1 MNLEKLDIYRVRNI
15 QQATLSPSPGINFIY
30 GKNASG
36 KSSLLEAIYI
46 LGRARSFRSKSIK
59 QVIQFEQAD
68 LIVSAK
74 VRQTNSS
81 ISSFGVQLNG
91 QETTIH
97 INQEEILLRSELA
110 YALPIQLIHPKS
122 YQLLDGGP
130 QYRREFMDWGI
141 FNMYP
146 DFLPNWRGFK
156 KSLLQRNSLLKTRQ
170 LEQIDVWDQEL
181 AQYGTIVAEY
191 RKEYLKQLEPLVRN
205 IVSKFTIIDTPEIKI
220 VSGWDSTKS
229 YFKCLQEDV
238 EKDLRYGFTHSGPH
252 RGDFLLLCD
261 NKPAKDY
268 VSRGQLKLLVLAL
281 KLAQIEILKS
291 SMAQRV
297 CVLIDDITAE
307 LDVENRAKLLFFLS
321 QLEHQVFITTNELK
335 EFGEISLIGQHK
347 MFHVEHG
354 EVKLT

>member
-1 MNLEKLDIYRVRNI
+1 MFLEKLDIYRVRNI
-15 QQATLSPSPGINFIY
+15 QQATFHPSPGINFIY

-68 LIVSAK
+68 LIISAK
-74 VRQTNSS
+74 VRQTNSRV
-81 ISSFGVQLNG
+81 SSFGVQLNG
-91 QETTIH
+91 QQTTIH
-97 INQEEILLRSELA
+97 INQEEIHSRSELA
-110 YALPIQLIHPKS
+110 YAFPIQLLHPKS

-141 FNMYP
+141 FNLHP
-146 DFLPNWRGFK
+146 EFLPNWRGFK
-156 KSLLQRNSLLKTRQ
+156 KALLQRNSLLKTKQ
-170 LEQIDVWDQEL
+170 LKQINVWDQEL
-181 AQYGTIVAEY
+181 VQYGTIVAEY
-191 RKEYLKQLEPLVRN
+191 RNQYLKQLEPLVRN

-220 VSGWDSTKS
+220 ISGWNSTKS
-229 YFKCLQEDV
+229 FLNCLQEDN
-238 EKDLRYGFTHSGPH
+238 ERDLRYGFTHSGPH

-281 KLAQIEILKS
+281 KLAQIEILNS
-291 SMAQRV
+291 SMGQNI

-307 LDVENRAKLLFFLS
+307 LDAENREKLLIFLS
-321 QLEHQVFITTNELK
+321 HLDHQVFITTNELN
-335 EFGEISLIGQHK
+335 EFGERSLIRQQK
-347 MFHVEHG
+347 VFHVEHG
-354 EVKLT
+354 EVKVM